1 MSLLAQLAL
10 KEARA
15 TYQVYVAGQPVTPLS
30 IQIDLGY
37 DVASSSASVILP
49 TVPDVLQLRQE
60 LEIWLGWNGY
70 TIPRFKGYIDDD
82 GRGWFPFGHNVRA
95 SGYSKLMQMKY
106 PEAVTYSSETDTEIA
121 DDLASRAGV
130 VNRVIEGAGTTL
142 GTIQPVVLSN
152 GTPPFSLMNLLDQ
165 TFGYKTFDISD
176 GVVVRLPISG
186 RPAATAAYAFAEGVN
201 IKRIDRKQGNVDEIK
216 NKVNI
221 FGLPQETYSQPMS
234 EWESPNPL
242 VPNPPRFNPHDLHSD
257 LIESLAV
264 ATAVGGRVSGEVNG
278 LPDTVII
285 DTWWHPVN
293 PGQTI
298 SVLSPK
304 IGLTSATNYLV
315 KHVTDRVDV
324 QGENIRITAERRIGD
339 LGTELG
345 KRPIAAFT
353 YRITSETFVSGKLYT
368 VTTDAAGSFDPDS
381 PFSDLTFAWSNNK
394 NADTG
399 SGTVYTTHFTEAQM
413 QDSTPPT
420 ITLVVNDADASSGSG
435 TIVKTINP
443 LTDPINA
450 RALYVAAS
458 SRAEA
463 TPDGGET
470 WRTWTPGAGTVIS
483 TPPISAVGLGLFGLS
498 NGKLMATLDYLVAAP
513 TETHDFG
520 SAVNFIWV
528 NESDGNRV
536 AVLLANGE
544 IWLTNNMGDL
554 ASSTWAMLTDLPA
567 QGNAI
572 EESAANPGQFRL
584 ATSNQLII
592 SFDSFGASGEAT
604 NLGGGATAKRIVTSP
619 FSNYVSGDGGDK
631 VKREDGVAIT
641 GITDTN
647 VRGLASHIRANKL
660 FAGSEAGHT
669 WQKAEGATVFTAK
682 VTLPT
687 SPGQINYMINDG
699 DNQRIFYAA
708 AEGGLYK
715 SDDEWTSANMMR
727 DYSGAGLD
735 GLMVGRESL
744 TLTNPALDGRRMI
757 VFFLHTDGTP
767 RIGHSENVFGA
778 STIWVNDSTTGLPS
792 SGWTDGYFQLDPFN
806 TSIAYITRFETGVGW
821 TLYRNNAWKTPG
833 STWSVIFDVADYNA
847 LTGRSEASISFSNT
861 HGKVNLSIVSEGY
874 VGIFMTGVADTD
886 GSYRYFHSHDRGD
899 NWTVSAGLTNM
910 AGGGVGRISVVS
922 PKNAALVWIYGHSG
936 GGSPHG
942 PRKSIDHGHTFPST
956 GDVGVVTYGPNE
968 WEIPTE
974 NNPDSLVQYTYADG
988 FFGEDPHMSRSLDGG
1003 VMFAA
1008 IGNTHWASAGAG
1020 EVDIASDDRNKI
1032 YQITNVSG
1040 NTYLRRS
1047 VNAGATSTVEILGSI
1062 YYARFAVLRSNRI
1075 YYLAES
1081 SPYVATSEDHITL
1094 TPRTGNLTTAVGTP
1108 SANRCLTVTVD
1119 FTT

>member
-49 TVPDVLQLRQE
+49 SVPDVLQLRQE

-186 RPAATAAYAFAEGVN
+186 RPAATAAYAFTEGVN

-234 EWESPNPL
+234 EWESPNSL

-443 LTDPINA
+443 TTDPINA

-641 GITDTN
+641 GITDAN
-647 VRGLASHIRANKL
+647 VRGLASHIRADKL
-660 FAGSEAGHT
+660 FAGTEAGHT

-744 TLTNPALDGRRMI
+744 TLTNPANQGNRVYIAGR
-757 VFFLHTDGTP
+757 D
-767 RIGHSENVFGA
+767 FGA
-778 STIWVNDSTTGLPS
+778 GNEPVFAFTNNFWAASPTWVKNVTGLPAVLGGAS
-792 SGWTDGYFQLDPFN
+792 IVHFRYDPFHSS
-806 TSIAYITRFETGVGW
+806 TIGFYACE
-821 TLYRNNAWKTPG
+821 NNATSSWEVYKNTDMTG
-833 STWSVIFDVADYNA
+833 GGTWSKIFDVATFNA
-847 LTGRSEASISFSNT
+847 TTNQSRTAITIYDMDFSIAIEGFFMMYIVGSGGSGTNGTYAVHT
-861 HGKVNLSIVSEGY
+861 HDGGET
-874 VGIFMTGVADTD
+874 FPTGVNIEPSFPTTSQVTYGLALGQHNPERAYINMDTGGLGNEGIYRSDD
-886 GSYRYFHSHDRGD
+886 GGHIWTRRFTGD
-899 NWTVSAGLTNM
+899 PSFFTTPTVPVGSNLNDDIVYG
-910 AGGGVGRISVVS
+910 AGGGVHRSV
-922 PKNAALVWIYGHSG
+922 NAAVSFAQIDATSFTRMILFRADLTGKGLAYQA
-936 GGSPHG
+936 GGSVYTSG
-942 PRKSIDHGHTFPST
+942 NGGDSWTVHT
-956 GDVGVVTYGPNE
+956 GVASNRVYCISLLNDERLYLGTDDAVADKAYG
-968 WEIPTE
+968 
-974 NNPDSLVQYTYADG
+974 
-988 FFGEDPHMSRSLDGG
+988 SLDGG
-1003 VMFAA
+1003 V
-1008 IGNTHWASAGAG
+1008 TWLSK
-1020 EVDIASDDRNKI
+1020 R
-1032 YQITNVSG
+1032 
-1040 NTYLRRS
+1040 
-1047 VNAGATSTVEILGSI
+1047 
-1062 YYARFAVLRSNRI
+1062 
-1075 YYLAES
+1075 
-1081 SPYVATSEDHITL
+1081 
-1094 TPRTGNLTTAVGTP
+1094 GNLTPTLFSSGFIA
-1108 SANRCLTVTVD
+1108 SEIAVD
-1119 FTT
+1119 FMS